1 VLLQRTEA
9 TALYSIVDDISV
21 RLGTHPVSLIGVDV
35 RFNAATASVGA
46 RQRRLIVIGLPLWDV
61 LNSEERVA
69 LLAHEVA
76 HDLGGDLF
84 HGTLVQSSL
93 RTLTAWYRVLRP
105 TRHRLQSNGG
115 LAGLTDFSETIV
127 RGILHILAYA
137 VRSVS
142 RLQTKLARRAG
153 PRAEYRAD
161 EAAARMA
168 STDAVAALLD
178 KLLLAQMS
186 RAFVATSIR
195 GRDAEMWSTVRSKL
209 IAVPAR
215 ERERLRRVARLKH
228 QAVDASHPPTSQRI
242 DLLSTRLIA
251 APEVPPEP
259 GCRVCD

>member
-1 VLLQRTEA
+1 M
-9 TALYSIVDDISV
+9 
-21 RLGTHPVSLIGVDV
+21 
-35 RFNAATASVGA
+35 
-46 RQRRLIVIGLPLWDV
+46 
-61 LNSEERVA
+61 
-69 LLAHEVA
+69 
-76 HDLGGDLF
+76 
-84 HGTLVQSSL
+84 
-93 RTLTAWYRVLRP
+93 LRP